1 MSATVSVPLLAY
13 SLASVVALGLAHV
26 LISRRGTAGRRGAS
40 PQAGLAKLILFL
52 NAPILAGAG
61 AIAWLEARPPAEAV
75 SMLIFC
81 GIVYNGMA
89 YAYFHVFNMSETAR
103 RIRIL
108 LHVLIHNDVNAGNL
122 RDDYSPRDMV
132 AVRLDRLEQMGQ
144 VARGPDGGYRIA
156 GRVLLS
162 AARVIRFWRRMLRLE
177 RHPAS

>member
-1 MSATVSVPLLAY
+1 MSASVSIPLLLYVPAC
-13 SLASVVALGLAHV
+13 AAVLGVAHV
-26 LISRRGTAGRRGAS
+26 LISRRQAAGRRPIS
-40 PQAGLAKLILFL
+40 PQASLAWLILVS
-52 NAPILAGAG
+52 NTPVLAGAG
-61 AIAWLEARPPAEAV
+61 IIAWFEARVLVEAM
-75 SMLIFC
+75 SMLAFT
-81 GIVYNGMA
+81 GIVYNGIA

-122 RDDYSPRDMV
+122 RDDYSPCDMV

-162 AARVIRFWRRMLRLE
+162 AARVIRIWRLMLGLE
-177 RHPAS
+177 RHPAA